1 MTYTSTSNNLGDTLP
16 HECTWTVFLCT
27 SEAFLGL
34 LFAGMCAAILYG
46 KVNRTQS
53 HANIM
58 FSNAVC
64 IQYEEEEDE
73 IEDDDEGSDP
83 PLFSID
89 DDVAAA
95 VAKDEENQVK
105 EDSKF
110 VDQYNGCPILKFQ
123 VVNEL
128 ANQEGGEL
136 VDCFMKAV
144 GVKFKGRD
152 GNVTE
157 HQYVRVN
164 LVDYEHPF
172 LSRIWHGVHILDASS
187 PLLTD
192 AARERIRENS
202 GSWPSKWFDPE
213 IIRSKLDFH
222 DLNVMVTGLSNI
234 SAVTVHAYKRYKI
247 GDVLI
252 GFNFAPI
259 VFRDIDTGNLEVD
272 LSMSNDVREQAGMR
286 GENLSFRQT
295 VRRTKQLSTTIQIMK
310 SFSEYEYGGSP
321 SSCGNGL
328 GNDRANFSGDDENHH
343 VVATGK

>member
-1 MTYTSTSNNLGDTLP
+1 MGS
-16 HECTWTVFLCT
+16 
-27 SEAFLGL
+27 

-73 IEDDDEGSDP
+73 IEDDEEGSDP

-164 LVDYEHPF
+164 LVDYELRTPISQSN
-172 LSRIWHGVHILDASS
+172 LAWRAHIGCIVSS
-187 PLLTD
+187 
-192 AARERIRENS
+192 
-202 GSWPSKWFDPE
+202 
-213 IIRSKLDFH
+213 
-222 DLNVMVTGLSNI
+222 
-234 SAVTVHAYKRYKI
+234 
-247 GDVLI
+247 
-252 GFNFAPI
+252 
-259 VFRDIDTGNLEVD
+259 ID
-272 LSMSNDVREQAGMR
+272 
-286 GENLSFRQT
+286 
-295 VRRTKQLSTTIQIMK
+295 
-310 SFSEYEYGGSP
+310 
-321 SSCGNGL
+321 
-328 GNDRANFSGDDENHH
+328 
-343 VVATGK
+343 